1 MKSFDCGCR
10 FRRSNRFV
18 ISGFDCDV
26 VVMACWRTETW
37 VGWLALAEVARHVA
51 GDRLFECGRRRLYKE
66 FEVTL
71 VTTFFQ
77 GAVYLIMMLLANAF
91 YSSGYFVDKWFN
103 ATNEEPFR
111 VWLFNFGYWF
121 SILLPFTI
129 PLIIVIQY
137 FTVYRKWYYRRR
149 LNNLIA
155 DELLRV

>member
-1 MKSFDCGCR
+1 MVIAGILA
-10 FRRSNRFV
+10 FV
-18 ISGFDCDV
+18 
-26 VVMACWRTETW
+26 
-37 VGWLALAEVARHVA
+37 
-51 GDRLFECGRRRLYKE
+51 LYAVLGGLLIEPYDKE

-137 FTVYRKWYYRRR
+137 FTVYRK
-149 LNNLIA
+149 
-155 DELLRV
+155 